1 MNKPNTA
8 LSFPQAIADTNS
20 LITKIADKELN
31 ETEIESGVTYF
42 VNTIEGAR
50 GFFVA
55 YLTSELE
62 VSDNPSAGVIK
73 GLQSSPEIVSNLLV
87 KNLAMCTAVGVFH
100 RRQGDL
106 TAASGSELV
115 QRRTINLIQKLNLDA
130 ITQKLQELKAT
141 IDNQS
146 DIYQVFLDGQKYDDE
161 QKEAIKSVISSKE
174 RQKN

>member
-1 MNKPNTA
+1 MNQPNTA
-8 LSFPQAIADTNS
+8 APLSFPQAIADTNS
-20 LITKIADKELN
+20 LITKIAGKQLK
-31 ETEIESGVTYF
+31 ETEIESGVAFF

-62 VSDNPSAGVIK
+62 VSDHPSTGVIK

-106 TAASGSELV
+106 TAASGSDRV
-115 QRRTINLIQKLNLDA
+115 QRRTIDLIQKLNLEEV
-130 ITQKLQELKAT
+130 TQKLQQLKET
-141 IDNQS
+141 IDNKS
-146 DIYQVFLDGQKYDDE
+146 DIYQGFLDSQSYDNE
-161 QKEAIKSVISSKE
+161 QKEQIKKIISSI
-174 RQKN
+174 